1 MVAANG
7 FQEGARYFADKNGI
21 IALGSE
27 ELPGLGELLGAS
39 LESVALP
46 DETTVGEPFWA
57 IYEMREGKNTG
68 HPLGNLQGEPKVG
81 FLFLSRAAATRYLE
95 TNSGLPAD
103 HWAVRGLPQRCLRSF
118 ILTIDC
124 FRALPMIVAKRHEA
138 GTIEGAIWQR
148 QLFLDEWYVG
158 RMPISSET
166 LVAPGY

>member
-1 MVAANG
+1 
-7 FQEGARYFADKNGI
+7 
-21 IALGSE
+21 
-27 ELPGLGELLGAS
+27 
-39 LESVALP
+39 VALP

-57 IYEMREGKNTG
+57 IYETREGKNTG

-95 TNSGLPAD
+95 INSGLPAD

-124 FRALPMIVAKRHEA
+124 FRALPMIVAKGNEN

-158 RMPISSET
+158 RTPISSEP